1 VGWREVGCE
10 RWGGKRW
17 GGERWGEVLPLPLPS
32 LPLPPPP
39 APHLGVAGDGVD
51 GLALALVAEVGSG
64 HEDTCAL
71 LDHRPEDLLLLH
83 RCRAKGVTV
92 KGLGS
97 WGAAGA
103 AARRGRQA
111 KARPAGHHSTQARR
125 GRALPPPPLAG
136 VIGRP
141 EPSGAARGGACA
153 GQGRRRPE
161 EGRVLNPAAAPS
173 PRRRSRS
180 APWGW

>member
-125 GRALPPPPLAG
+125 GRALPPPPPCG
-136 VIGRP
+136 SDRP
-141 EPSGAARGGACA
+141 PRAVRRGPRRRMRRARAPPTRGGA
-153 GQGRRRPE
+153 
-161 EGRVLNPAAAPS
+161 RVEPCRGTVAS
-173 PRRRSRS
+173 T
-180 APWGW
+180 